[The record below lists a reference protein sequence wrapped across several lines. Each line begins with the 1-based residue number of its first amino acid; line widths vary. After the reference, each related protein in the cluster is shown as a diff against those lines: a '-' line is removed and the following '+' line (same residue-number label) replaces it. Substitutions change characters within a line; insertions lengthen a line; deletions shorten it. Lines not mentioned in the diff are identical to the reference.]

1 MKTENKLVYKL
12 IIYLLLFLC
21 VISISFHL
29 TIYGVQPVQE
39 MQEAQLASVN
49 NEYNYS
55 SDGGNNSLL
64 NKIIS
69 NILNRINARNMSE
82 LLFYAV
88 GTFSI
93 IILFIQICEYYFYK
107 HDYFSRIY
115 KRSLIAQKI
124 RLND

>member
-1 MKTENKLVYKL
+1 MKIENKLVSKL

-21 VISISFHL
+21 VIGISFHL
-29 TIYGVQPVQE
+29 TIYGVQSVQE

-69 NILNRINARNMSE
+69 NILNRINARNISE

-88 GTFSI
+88 GSFST

-107 HDYFSRIY
+107 YDYFSKIY

>member
-21 VISISFHL
+21 VISISFYL
-29 TIYGVQPVQE
+29 TIYGVQSVQE

-88 GTFSI
+88 GAFSTI
-93 IILFIQICEYYFYK
+93 MLFIQICEYYFYK
-107 HDYFSRIY
+107 YDYFSKIY

>member
-29 TIYGVQPVQE
+29 TIYGVQSVQE
-39 MQEAQLASVN
+39 MQVAQLASVN
-49 NEYNYS
+49 NEYNCS
-55 SDGGNNSLL
+55 SDGGNTSLL

-88 GTFSI
+88 GTFST

-107 HDYFSRIY
+107 HDYFSKIY

>member
-1 MKTENKLVYKL
+1 
-12 IIYLLLFLC
+12 
-21 VISISFHL
+21 
-29 TIYGVQPVQE
+29 

-88 GTFSI
+88 GTFST

-107 HDYFSRIY
+107 YDYFSKIY

>member
-29 TIYGVQPVQE
+29 TIYGVQSVQE

-55 SDGGNNSLL
+55 SDGGNSSLL

-88 GTFSI
+88 GTFST

-107 HDYFSRIY
+107 HDYFSKIY

>member
-29 TIYGVQPVQE
+29 TIYGVQSVQE

-88 GTFSI
+88 GTFST

-107 HDYFSRIY
+107 HDYFSKIY

>member
-29 TIYGVQPVQE
+29 TIYGVQSVQE
-39 MQEAQLASVN
+39 MQVAQLASVN
-49 NEYNYS
+49 NEYNCS

-88 GTFSI
+88 GTFST

-107 HDYFSRIY
+107 HDYFSKIY

>member
-12 IIYLLLFLC
+12 VIYLLLFLC

-29 TIYGVQPVQE
+29 TIYGVQSVQE

-88 GTFSI
+88 GTFST
-93 IILFIQICEYYFYK
+93 IILFIQICEYYFYR
-107 HDYFSRIY
+107 HDYFSKIY

>member
-21 VISISFHL
+21 LISISFHL
-29 TIYGVQPVQE
+29 TIYGVQSVQE

-55 SDGGNNSLL
+55 SDGGNNFLL

-69 NILNRINARNMSE
+69 NILDRISAGNTSE

-88 GTFSI
+88 GTFST

-107 HDYFSRIY
+107 HDYSSKSY
-115 KRSLIAQKI
+115 KTLIAQKI

>member
-1 MKTENKLVYKL
+1 MKTENKLVYKF

-88 GTFSI
+88 GTFST

>member
-1 MKTENKLVYKL
+1 MKAESKLIYKL
-12 IIYLLLFLC
+12 IIYLVLFLC

-29 TIYGVQPVQE
+29 TIYGIQSVQE
-39 MQEAQLASVN
+39 IQEAQLASVN
-49 NEYNYS
+49 IEYNYS

-69 NILNRINARNMSE
+69 NILNLINARNMPE

-88 GTFSI
+88 GSFST

-107 HDYFSRIY
+107 HDYFSKIY

>member
-1 MKTENKLVYKL
+1 MKTEIKLVYKL

-21 VISISFHL
+21 VISISFYL
-29 TIYGVQPVQE
+29 TIYGVQSVQE

-69 NILNRINARNMSE
+69 NILNRINARNMPE

-88 GTFSI
+88 GAFSTI
-93 IILFIQICEYYFYK
+93 MLFIQICEYYFYK
-107 HDYFSRIY
+107 YDYFSKIY

>member
-29 TIYGVQPVQE
+29 AIYGVQSVQE

-69 NILNRINARNMSE
+69 NILNRINARIMSE

-88 GTFSI
+88 GTFST

-107 HDYFSRIY
+107 HDYFSKIY

>member
-1 MKTENKLVYKL
+1 MKIENKLVYKL
-12 IIYLLLFLC
+12 TIYLLLFLC
-21 VISISFHL
+21 VISISFYL
-29 TIYGVQPVQE
+29 TIYGVQSVQE

-69 NILNRINARNMSE
+69 NILNRINARNISE

-88 GTFSI
+88 GTFST
-93 IILFIQICEYYFYK
+93 IILFFQICEYYFYK
-107 HDYFSRIY
+107 YDYFSKIY

>member
-1 MKTENKLVYKL
+1 MKIENKLVYKL
-12 IIYLLLFLC
+12 TIYLLLFLC

-29 TIYGVQPVQE
+29 TIYGVQSVQE

-64 NKIIS
+64 KIIIS
-69 NILNRINARNMSE
+69 NILNRINARNISE
-82 LLFYAV
+82 FVFYAV
-88 GTFSI
+88 GTFST

-107 HDYFSRIY
+107 YDYFSKIY